1 MHYTMEKLKIT
12 EYESKRNY
20 YMCNFHTGGKEGH
33 CTFVGTLSSVNEH
46 FSVHTFLNFFNFYFF
61 SGVYLYHCWA
71 CESYFSERCYLI
83 GHLGKKRCD
92 IRNSYLIENRYE
104 DEEFHRKARNVFIR
118 AISKEEYSEAA
129 ERTNSLKN
137 NDFLP
142 SYFARDPPYKT
153 AKRAHYPD
161 FVRRSQLR
169 SRTTEMAQA
178 AQRHHKK
185 EPAEHRSIHQDL
197 QPMDTSPIEP
207 DFPEDGLQPPDY
219 HPANRNVS
227 TGFVSSEL
235 TLRLKP
241 IQRNVHRSQS
251 VTLNHAVIEEVSL
264 NVHLDERPVEQSAS
278 INNVTISQALQD
290 SLSNSNEMGPEFGR
304 LREIVRMIVREEVNQ
319 TTTNQHKTLVKDRP
333 PPNATSV
340 QPVPVVTPAPVQSVQ
355 SNPTSVQQYPA
366 EPLVSAQIIAQIPLP
381 APKPVPQQP
390 AQSHLQQNSSE
401 HPAPPRNVA
410 QPPVPA
416 PKPVPQQP
424 AQNHQNSHP
433 TQPPLIYSQDPIPA
447 SQQPATGHL
456 PPFHPL
462 RIMERIQQNRF
473 APPTPVAAHLPHP
486 PAPPSTNSFVPV
498 QQYSAESHVPPQN
511 VAEAPVSA
519 PKPVPHQ
526 PSQNHQ
532 NPRSTDPPIYSRN
545 PINVSPQS
553 APYAPVVTPLS
564 NAPGTFSIRVTVPVP
579 TIDMISA
586 PPPTNSFVPV
596 QAVSVVTPAPAQSVQ
611 PNQTSVQQCSTET
624 PVPPQNV
631 AQAPVPAPRPVPQQP
646 AQNFQNL
653 HSTAPPIYSQNP
665 IDVSQQP
672 STVHPQRIMERA
684 QQHRFVP
691 HVPVISAPPRTNSF
705 VPVQPVSVVTPV
717 PAQSDQP
724 NQTSV
729 QQPSAEPPVPPQN
742 VAQIPLPA
750 PKPVPQQ
757 PSQNHQNPHSTG
769 PPIYS
774 EYPVPVSQQPSTVHP
789 QRIMERAQ
797 QHRLVPPTPDV
808 ASLPHAPG
816 TFSVRATVRAPTIDM
831 ISAPPPTNS
840 FVPVQ
845 PVSVVTPAPAQSV
858 QPNPISVQQHSTE
871 PPVPPQ
877 NVAQPPVPAL
887 KPVPQPHAHHQNS
900 HSTQPPLIYS
910 QDPIPVSQQP
920 LLLISLIRQ
929 VLFSVRVTVAVP
941 TIDFISAPPPTNS
954 LVSCSSPQPA
964 TTFDAPIATYP
975 PPPPPAESIE
985 EIPLPQSP
993 QRFSPRPFSP
1003 IPVRPFSP
1011 SLHHVPLDLWNQVPA
1026 PTSPS
1031 SDNSTPQPLSP
1042 SPIQSPPRS
1051 PEDDD
1056 NDSVNEEIAESYQR
1070 ASRKRN
1076 RSYGSNDDDSRD
1088 PTWSPSQERRQRSRS
1103 RSERTSDRVRSK
1115 SRRRY
1120 EDDPLYIPR
1129 EGEPRRPRRKFYRT
1143 RSNSR
1148 HGERLVEQVVRE
1160 PIPEAME
1167 QRDVSPEP
1175 EQVDGL
1181 LGSRENPVVLS
1192 DDEESIRD
1200 SSPETDMVREHDEYQ
1215 LGSREMSI
1223 DSRSDESSPE
1233 PEIVENRVEDQ
1244 LGSRE
1249 MSLESNVSLEPEQD
1263 PVRSSREFTLDSV
1276 LSVCPGTPQASPKP
1290 SWLGQFSR
1298 PSLPPSPSSQRSE
1311 RPAQI
1316 SENSYR
1322 ARNLEIRSG
1331 PTALAYYSN
1340 SYRQGSLQT
1349 SPQDYLQMD
1358 RAQRNNQQ

>member
-1 MHYTMEKLKIT
+1 
-12 EYESKRNY
+12 
-20 YMCNFHTGGKEGH
+20 MCNFHTGGKEGH

-46 FSVHTFLNFFNFYFF
+46 FSVHT
-61 SGVYLYHCWA
+61 GVYLYHCWA

-129 ERTNSLKN
+129 ERTNLLKN

-142 SYFARDPPYKT
+142 SYFAREPPYKT
-153 AKRAHYPD
+153 ARRAHYPE
-161 FVRRSQLR
+161 FVKRAQLR
-169 SRTTEMAQA
+169 SRTTEMALA
-178 AQRHHKK
+178 AQRHR
-185 EPAEHRSIHQDL
+185 EIDPAEHRRIHQDQ

-207 DFPEDGLQPPDY
+207 DFSENGLQPPDY
-219 HPANRNVS
+219 HPANRNLS
-227 TGFVSSEL
+227 SGFFSSEQ

-319 TTTNQHKTLVKDRP
+319 TTTNQHKSLVEDRP

-340 QPVPVVTPAPVQSVQ
+340 EPVPVVTPTSGQSVQ
-355 SNPTSVQQYPA
+355 PNPTSVQQFSD
-366 EPLVSAQIIAQIPLP
+366 EHLISAQSIAQIPLP

-390 AQSHLQQNSSE
+390 AQ
-401 HPAPPRNVA
+401 
-410 QPPVPA
+410 
-416 PKPVPQQP
+416 
-424 AQNHQNSHP
+424 NHQNTHL

-447 SQQPATGHL
+447 SQQPPTGHL

-462 RIMERIQQNRF
+462 RIMERTKQLQYTQP
-473 APPTPVAAHLPHP
+473 ASVVLSLPHP
-486 PAPPSTNSFVPV
+486 PAPPPTNWFVPV
-498 QQYSAESHVPPQN
+498 QQYSAEPPVPPQN
-511 VAEAPVSA
+511 AAPQPPVST
-519 PKPVPHQ
+519 PIPVPHQ

-532 NPRSTDPPIYSRN
+532 NPRSTDQPIYSQN
-545 PINVSPQS
+545 PINVAQQP
-553 APYAPVVTPLS
+553 APFAPVVTPLS
-564 NAPGTFSIRVTVPVP
+564 NAP
-579 TIDMISA
+579 A

-596 QAVSVVTPAPAQSVQ
+596 QPAPVE
-611 PNQTSVQQCSTET
+611 P
-624 PVPPQNV
+624 PVSPQNV

-646 AQNFQNL
+646 SQNFQNL
-653 HSTAPPIYSQNP
+653 HSTASPIYSQNP
-665 IDVSQQP
+665 IPVSQEP
-672 STVHPQRIMERA
+672 ATTVRGPDPA
-684 QQHRFVP
+684 AAPLP
-691 HVPVISAPPRTNSF
+691 HAPAPPPTNSSI
-705 VPVQPVSVVTPV
+705 PVQHGPVETPA
-717 PAQSDQP
+717 PAQSVQP
-724 NQTSV
+724 NPTSV
-729 QQPSAEPPVPPQN
+729 ELNSSEPHVSAPSI
-742 VAQIPLPA
+742 AQIPLPA
-750 PKPVPQQ
+750 PKPVPQPQ
-757 PSQNHQNPHSTG
+757 AQNHQNPHSTES
-769 PPIYS
+769 PIYS

-816 TFSVRATVRAPTIDM
+816 TFSVRATVRVPTIDM

-840 FVPVQ
+840 TVPVQ
-845 PVSVVTPAPAQSV
+845 PAPVETPASARSV
-858 QPNPISVQQHSTE
+858 QPNPISVQLYSVE
-871 PPVPPQ
+871 PLVPPR
-877 NVAQPPVPAL
+877 NVDQPPVPAP
-887 KPVPQPHAHHQNS
+887 KPVPQPHAQNHQNT
-900 HSTQPPLIYS
+900 HLTQPSLIYS
-910 QDPIPVSQQP
+910 QDPISASQQP
-920 LLLISLIRQ
+920 STGHLPLFHPLRIMERIQQHRFAPPTPVAAHLPHPPGTFPVRITVPLL
-929 VLFSVRVTVAVP
+929 
-941 TIDFISAPPPTNS
+941 TIDMISAPPPTNS
-954 LVSCSSPQPA
+954 PVSCSSPQPA
-964 TTFDAPIATYP
+964 TTFDAPIAAYP
-975 PPPPPAESIE
+975 PPPPPAEPIE

-993 QRFSPRPFSP
+993 QRFSPRPFPP

-1011 SLHHVPLDLWNQVPA
+1011 SLYFVPLDLWNQVPA

-1031 SDNSTPQPLSP
+1031 NDSSTLQAQSPPPINS
-1042 SPIQSPPRS
+1042 IQSPPRS

-1056 NDSVNEEIAESYQR
+1056 NDSVNEEIAESYRR

-1076 RSYGSNDDDSRD
+1076 RSYGSYEDDPRD
-1088 PTWSPSQERRQRSRS
+1088 PTWSPSQKTRQRSRS
-1103 RSERTSDRVRSK
+1103 RSERTSGRERSK

-1120 EDDPLYIPR
+1120 EDDPTYIPR

-1148 HGERLVEQVVRE
+1148 HGERLVEQVVHE

-1200 SSPETDMVREHDEYQ
+1200 SSPETDVVREHDEYQ

-1249 MSLESNVSLEPEQD
+1249 MSLESSMSPEPEQD

-1290 SWLGQFSR
+1290 SWLDQFSR

-1331 PTALAYYSN
+1331 ATALAYYSN
-1340 SYRQGSLQT
+1340 SYRQGGLQT
-1349 SPQDYLQMD
+1349 SPQDYLQLD